1 MVAHMPACM
10 RISRALACLALG
22 LAACTDTAVEAPP
35 GVLTVAQEQQA
46 SWVRSFNPF
55 HPTGAS
61 RWPTRG
67 GIYEPL
73 LIYNTMTGAYVPW
86 LATDHAFSKDGL
98 TLSFTIREG
107 VKWSDGSSLSAD
119 DVAFTF
125 NLMHQ
130 HPALDIDGVW
140 GYLAAV
146 KSEAG
151 KVSFT
156 FSRPFVP
163 GLFYIARQP
172 IVPEHVW
179 RDVADPVR
187 FTNPDPVASG
197 PFTEV
202 VTFENQLFELGK
214 NPYYW
219 QPGKP
224 KVERLRMPAFST
236 NDQANLAL
244 VFGEVDWSG
253 KFVPAIDRTFVK
265 KDPEH
270 HHYWFPLVN
279 GTVMLYLN
287 TLRPPFHDVRVRKA
301 LSLAINRPEL
311 VDVGLYGYT
320 RPADAIALSDAYR
333 DWRSP
338 EIAEA
343 ADWVQ
348 YDARRASEL
357 FDAAGY
363 PLGHDGLRKNR
374 DGEPLEFRLDVV
386 AGWSDWVRSAQVLAR
401 QMRAIGV
408 TISVTAYDFGAWFD
422 RLNRGDFEM
431 AIAWTIEGANPYDF
445 YRALMATA
453 TKKPLGTTAASN
465 WHRFGLPEV
474 DEALAR
480 FERSLDKKEQHAL
493 AEGLERAFVEHAPSV
508 PLFLNPSWGAFND
521 RRFTGFPDAKN
532 PYAKLTPNDQ
542 PDALLVL
549 TELAPR

>member
-1 MVAHMPACM
+1 MHLSLIA
-10 RISRALACLALG
+10 ACLF
-22 LAACTDTAVEAPP
+22 ACSDKRADAPP

-73 LIYNTMTGAYVPW
+73 MIHNTMTGKYVPW
-86 LATDHAFSKDGL
+86 LATSYTFSKDGRTL
-98 TLSFTIREG
+98 TFAIRDG
-107 VKWSDGSSLSAD
+107 VKWSDGAALSAE

-125 NLMHQ
+125 RLMHE
-130 HPALDIDGVW
+130 HPALDLDGVW
-140 GYLAAV
+140 GYLADVRADDRSAV
-146 KSEAG
+146 FS
-151 KVSFT
+151 

-172 IVPEHVW
+172 IVPAHVW
-179 RDVADPVR
+179 RDIADPVR
-187 FTNPDPVASG
+187 FANPDPVATG

-202 VTFENQLFELGK
+202 VTFENQLYELGK
-214 NPYYW
+214 NPHYW

-224 KVERLRMPAFST
+224 RIERLRMPAFST

-244 VFGEVDWSG
+244 VYDEVDWSG
-253 KFVPAIDRTFVK
+253 KFVPAIDRTFVE
-265 KDPEH
+265 KDPQH

-287 TLRPPFHDVRVRKA
+287 TQRAPFDDVQVRKA
-301 LSLAINRPEL
+301 LSLAIDRQQL
-311 VDVGLYGYT
+311 VDVGIYGYT
-320 RPADAIALSDAYR
+320 RPADATALSDAYR
-333 DWRSP
+333 DWRSA
-338 EIAEA
+338 EIASG

-348 YDARRASEL
+348 YDPSRASKL
-357 FDAAGY
+357 
-363 PLGHDGLRKNR
+363 LDGRKF
-374 DGEPLEFRLDVV
+374 EIQLDVV

-401 QMRAIGV
+401 QLREVGV
-408 TISVTAYDFGAWFD
+408 PVTVTAYDFGAWFD
-422 RLNRGDFEM
+422 RLRRGDFEA
-431 AIAWTIEGANPYDF
+431 AIGWTVEGPNPYDF

-453 TKKPLGTTAASN
+453 TRKPIGSDAASN

-474 DEALAR
+474 DEVLR
-480 FERSLDKKEQHAL
+480 DFERSLDPAEQRAL
-493 AEGLERAFVEHAPSV
+493 AEQLQRAFSTHAPSI

-521 RRFTGFPDAKN
+521 RRFTGFPDEAN